1 MLSSIGNMAETQLGL
16 LPAHPDHSSK
26 GRQGKL
32 ADLKDAAH
40 EFEAYF
46 ISNLLKVMR
55 ETVPKG
61 ALENKGGAYFY
72 SFYDQ
77 EIGRLA
83 SEAGGIG
90 LARMIQEY
98 TERNATSLKFSEPIA
113 DTIVDKDHRP
123 SRKRVSEEFVE
134 EGTERSHRHADLRSW

>member
-1 MLSSIGNMAETQLGL
+1 MNRDVAMLGSVGPMAETQLSML
-16 LPAHPDHSSK
+16 SAQPALIQN
-26 GRQGKL
+26 REGKFV
-32 ADLKDAAH
+32 DLKDAAH

-46 ISNLLKVMR
+46 ISHLLKVMR

-90 LARMIQEY
+90 LAKMIHEY
-98 TERNATSLKFSEPIA
+98 TERNAPSLKFSEPAA
-113 DTIVDKDHRP
+113 DTIVDREHRP
-123 SRKRVSEEFVE
+123 S
-134 EGTERSHRHADLRSW
+134 D

>member
-1 MLSSIGNMAETQLGL
+1 MSGTIAMQGFNHYIAQTQYNLSK
-16 LPAHPDHSSK
+16 LPEIHTED
-26 GRQGKL
+26 RQGEL
-32 ADLKDAAH
+32 DALKGAAH

-55 ETVPKG
+55 ETIPKG

-83 SEAGGIG
+83 SQAGGLG
-90 LARMIQEY
+90 LTRIIQEY
-98 TERNATSLKFSEPIA
+98 TEKMLPSSSFQNRQPI
-113 DTIVDKDHRP
+113 
-123 SRKRVSEEFVE
+123 
-134 EGTERSHRHADLRSW
+134 L

>member
-1 MLSSIGNMAETQLGL
+1 MYHDLKAISSIGAMAETQLGL
-16 LPAHPDHSSK
+16 LQAHPVLAQ
-26 GRQGKL
+26 GRQGQL
-32 ADLKDAAH
+32 VDLKDAAH
-40 EFEAYF
+40 EFESYF

-61 ALENKGGAYFY
+61 ALDNKGGAYFY

-98 TERNATSLKFSEPIA
+98 TEKNAPSLKFSEPIA
-113 DTIVDKDHRP
+113 DTGVDKEHRP
-123 SRKRVSEEFVE
+123 TIK
-134 EGTERSHRHADLRSW
+134 GLPQ

>member
-1 MLSSIGNMAETQLGL
+1 MNHDIKILSSIGSLAETQLDLPQAYPL
-16 LPAHPDHSSK
+16 LAQS
-26 GRQGKL
+26 RQGRVV
-32 ADLKDAAH
+32 DLKDAAH

-90 LARMIQEY
+90 LAKMIHEY
-98 TERNATSLKFSEPIA
+98 TEKSASDLKFSEPIA
-113 DTIVDKDHRP
+113 DTVVDKNHRP
-123 SRKRVSEEFVE
+123 TLKGLPE
-134 EGTERSHRHADLRSW
+134 

>member
-1 MLSSIGNMAETQLGL
+1 MGNMAEAQLGL
-16 LPAHPDHSSK
+16 LRVPQVRAP
-26 GRQGKL
+26 GQQGQV
-32 ADLKDAAH
+32 ASLKDAAH

-46 ISNLLKVMR
+46 ISHLLKVMR

-77 EIGRLA
+77 EISRLA

-90 LARMIQEY
+90 LAKMIDEY
-98 TERNATSLKFSEPIA
+98 TEKNASSLKFSEPVA

-123 SRKRVSEEFVE
+123 S
-134 EGTERSHRHADLRSW
+134 GLRLPE

>member
-1 MLSSIGNMAETQLGL
+1 MNCGGKVLSSIGSIAEAQQGL
-16 LPAHPDHSSK
+16 LQAPNIRIKD
-26 GRQGKL
+26 RQDQL
-32 ADLKDAAH
+32 ADLKGAAH

-83 SEAGGIG
+83 SQAGGLG
-90 LARMIQEY
+90 LAKMIQEY
-98 TERNATSLKFSEPIA
+98 TEKVLPPSSFQNRQPI
-113 DTIVDKDHRP
+113 
-123 SRKRVSEEFVE
+123 
-134 EGTERSHRHADLRSW
+134 L

>member
-1 MLSSIGNMAETQLGL
+1 MNHEGNTLSSIAGLATTQQGL
-16 LPAHPDHSSK
+16 SQTPLIHIRD
-26 GRQGKL
+26 RQDQL
-32 ADLKDAAH
+32 ADLKGAAH

-83 SEAGGIG
+83 SQAGGLG
-90 LARMIQEY
+90 LARIIQEY
-98 TERNATSLKFSEPIA
+98 TEKMLPPSSFQTRQPI
-113 DTIVDKDHRP
+113 
-123 SRKRVSEEFVE
+123 
-134 EGTERSHRHADLRSW
+134 L

>member
-1 MLSSIGNMAETQLGL
+1 MYQEIRNINSIGKMVESQLDL
-16 LPAHPDHSSK
+16 LQAPEVHAH
-26 GRQGKL
+26 GRQGQV

-46 ISNLLKVMR
+46 ISHLLKVMR

-90 LARMIQEY
+90 LARMIHEY
-98 TERNATSLKFSEPIA
+98 TEKNASSLKFSEPIA
-113 DTIVDKDHRP
+113 DTVIDKNHRP
-123 SRKRVSEEFVE
+123 TLK
-134 EGTERSHRHADLRSW
+134 GLPG

>member
-1 MLSSIGNMAETQLGL
+1 MIGSIGNLAEAQFSLLQAPHIQTQ
-16 LPAHPDHSSK
+16 D
-26 GRQGKL
+26 RQGQL
-32 ADLKDAAH
+32 AALKDAAH

-77 EIGRLA
+77 EIGRLSA
-83 SEAGGIG
+83 QAGGLG
-90 LARMIQEY
+90 LARMIHEY
-98 TERNATSLKFSEPIA
+98 TEKMLPPSSSKSRQPI
-113 DTIVDKDHRP
+113 
-123 SRKRVSEEFVE
+123 
-134 EGTERSHRHADLRSW
+134 L

>member
-1 MLSSIGNMAETQLGL
+1 M
-16 LPAHPDHSSK
+16 
-26 GRQGKL
+26 

-46 ISNLLKVMR
+46 ISNLLKEMR
-55 ETVPKG
+55 ATVPKG
-61 ALENKGGAYFY
+61 VLENKGGAYFY

-90 LARMIQEY
+90 FARMIQEY
-98 TERNATSLKFSEPIA
+98 TEKNATSLKFSEPIA
-113 DTIVDKDHRP
+113 DTVGDKDRP
-123 SRKRVSEEFVE
+123 PTLKSVS
-134 EGTERSHRHADLRSW
+134 G

>member
-1 MLSSIGNMAETQLGL
+1 MYSDIKMGSSIGNMAETQLGL
-16 LPAHPDHSSK
+16 LRVPEVRAP
-26 GRQGKL
+26 GQLGQL
-32 ADLKDAAH
+32 ADLNQAAH

-83 SEAGGIG
+83 SEAGGLG
-90 LARMIQEY
+90 LAKMIHEY
-98 TERNATSLKFSEPIA
+98 TEKNAPSLKFSGPIA
-113 DTIVDKDHRP
+113 DRGVDKDHRP
-123 SRKRVSEEFVE
+123 TLTRMS
-134 EGTERSHRHADLRSW
+134 G

>member
-1 MLSSIGNMAETQLGL
+1 MNHDSTTFSSIGNMTETQLSL
-16 LPAHPDHSSK
+16 SQVPQVRSQ
-26 GRQGKL
+26 GRHGQL

-90 LARMIQEY
+90 LAKMIHQY
-98 TERNATSLKFSEPIA
+98 TEMHTSSLKFSEPIA
-113 DTIVDKDHRP
+113 DTVTDKDHL
-123 SRKRVSEEFVE
+123 STFKKVE
-134 EGTERSHRHADLRSW
+134 R

>member
-1 MLSSIGNMAETQLGL
+1 LKYYVLIEGFCLDNIIKSFSSIGNIPEAQLSLSQAPQVLVQGQGSQLG
-16 LPAHPDHSSK
+16 
-26 GRQGKL
+26 
-32 ADLKDAAH
+32 DLKRAAH

-61 ALENKGGAYFY
+61 ALDNKGGAYFY

-83 SEAGGIG
+83 SEAGGLG
-90 LARMIQEY
+90 LAKMIHEY
-98 TERNATSLKFSEPIA
+98 TEKNAPSLKFLAPTA
-113 DTIVDKDHRP
+113 DNGVDKDYRSP
-123 SRKRVSEEFVE
+123 LKRVP
-134 EGTERSHRHADLRSW
+134 G

>member
-1 MLSSIGNMAETQLGL
+1 MYNDIKSLSSISNMAETQLGL
-16 LPAHPDHSSK
+16 SQIPQVRA
-26 GRQGKL
+26 QGL
-32 ADLKDAAH
+32 QGQLVDLKEAAH

-90 LARMIQEY
+90 LARMIHEY
-98 TERNATSLKFSEPIA
+98 AEKNAPSLKFSEPIA
-113 DTIVDKDHRP
+113 DTVVGKDYL
-123 SRKRVSEEFVE
+123 STFKRVR
-134 EGTERSHRHADLRSW
+134 G

>member
-1 MLSSIGNMAETQLGL
+1 MYKKIMTYEGNALSLIGGIAETQQGL
-16 LPAHPDHSSK
+16 LQAPIRIKD
-26 GRQGKL
+26 RQDQL
-32 ADLKDAAH
+32 ADIKGAAH

-83 SEAGGIG
+83 SQAGGLG
-90 LARMIQEY
+90 LARIIQEY
-98 TERNATSLKFSEPIA
+98 TEKMLPLSSFQNRQPI
-113 DTIVDKDHRP
+113 
-123 SRKRVSEEFVE
+123 
-134 EGTERSHRHADLRSW
+134 L

>member
-1 MLSSIGNMAETQLGL
+1 LYYAGKALSSIGNIAETQHGL
-16 LPAHPDHSSK
+16 LQAPQIRIKD
-26 GRQGKL
+26 RRDQL
-32 ADLKDAAH
+32 ADLQGAAH

-61 ALENKGGAYFY
+61 ALENKGGTYFY

-83 SEAGGIG
+83 SQAGGLG
-90 LARMIQEY
+90 LAKMIQEY
-98 TERNATSLKFSEPIA
+98 TEKMLPPSSFQNRKPI
-113 DTIVDKDHRP
+113 
-123 SRKRVSEEFVE
+123 
-134 EGTERSHRHADLRSW
+134 L

>member
-1 MLSSIGNMAETQLGL
+1 MYNEIKSISSISHRADVQLGL
-16 LPAHPDHSSK
+16 PQVPLVGAQE
-26 GRQGKL
+26 RQGKL

-46 ISNLLKVMR
+46 ISHMLKVMR

-83 SEAGGIG
+83 SAAGGLG
-90 LARMIQEY
+90 LAKMIHEY
-98 TERNATSLKFSEPIA
+98 MEKNAQPLKFSEPIA
-113 DTIVDKDHRP
+113 DTIVD
-123 SRKRVSEEFVE
+123 
-134 EGTERSHRHADLRSW
+134 

>member
-1 MLSSIGNMAETQLGL
+1 MYSDMKTGSAMGNMAEAQLGL
-16 LPAHPDHSSK
+16 LRVPQVRAP
-26 GRQGKL
+26 GQQGQV
-32 ADLKDAAH
+32 ASLKDAAH

-46 ISNLLKVMR
+46 ISHLLKVMR
-55 ETVPKG
+55 ETVPKW

-77 EIGRLA
+77 EISRLA

-90 LARMIQEY
+90 LAKMIQEY
-98 TERNATSLKFSEPIA
+98 TEKNASSLKFSEPVA

-123 SRKRVSEEFVE
+123 S
-134 EGTERSHRHADLRSW
+134 GLRLLE

>member
-1 MLSSIGNMAETQLGL
+1 MYQDIKSLSPIGNIAGSQLGL
-16 LPAHPDHSSK
+16 SQVPQGFAE
-26 GRQGKL
+26 GRQVHL

-46 ISNLLKVMR
+46 ISNLLKEMR
-55 ETVPKG
+55 ATVPKG

-90 LARMIQEY
+90 LAKMIDEY
-98 TERNATSLKFSEPIA
+98 TGN
-113 DTIVDKDHRP
+113 
-123 SRKRVSEEFVE
+123 VS
-134 EGTERSHRHADLRSW
+134 LRSSIQSR

>member
-1 MLSSIGNMAETQLGL
+1 MYHDIKTLSSIGNIAETQLGL
-16 LPAHPDHSSK
+16 LQAHPVLAQ
-26 GRQGKL
+26 GRQGQL

-46 ISNLLKVMR
+46 ISNLMKVMR

-61 ALENKGGAYFY
+61 ALDNKGGAYFY

-83 SEAGGIG
+83 SEAGGLG
-90 LARMIQEY
+90 LAKMIHEY
-98 TERNATSLKFSEPIA
+98 TEKNAPSLKFSEPIA
-113 DTIVDKDHRP
+113 DTVVGKDHIP
-123 SRKRVSEEFVE
+123 TLKRVPE
-134 EGTERSHRHADLRSW
+134 

>member
-1 MLSSIGNMAETQLGL
+1 MYNDVKTLSSIDNLAGIELGL
-16 LPAHPDHSSK
+16 SQVTPIQAQH
-26 GRQGKL
+26 GQL

-46 ISNLLKVMR
+46 ISHLLKVMR

-83 SEAGGIG
+83 SEAGGLG
-90 LARMIQEY
+90 LAKMIHEY
-98 TERNATSLKFSEPIA
+98 MEKNAQPLKFSRPIA
-113 DTIVDKDHRP
+113 DMIVD
-123 SRKRVSEEFVE
+123 
-134 EGTERSHRHADLRSW
+134 

>member
-1 MLSSIGNMAETQLGL
+1 MYHELNSISSISHRADVQLD
-16 LPAHPDHSSK
+16 LPQVPLVGAQE
-26 GRQGKL
+26 RQGKL

-46 ISNLLKVMR
+46 ISHMLKVMR

-83 SEAGGIG
+83 SEAGGLG
-90 LARMIQEY
+90 LAKMIHEY
-98 TERNATSLKFSEPIA
+98 MEKNTQPLKFSKPIA
-113 DTIVDKDHRP
+113 DTIVD
-123 SRKRVSEEFVE
+123 
-134 EGTERSHRHADLRSW
+134 

>member
-1 MLSSIGNMAETQLGL
+1 MYQNIMSLSAVSKVAESQLGL
-16 LPAHPDHSSK
+16 SHVPQDYAR
-26 GRQGKL
+26 GRQGKV

-46 ISNLLKVMR
+46 ISNLLKEMR
-55 ETVPKG
+55 ATVPKG

-90 LARMIQEY
+90 FARMIQEY
-98 TERNATSLKFSEPIA
+98 TEKNATPLKFSEPIA
-113 DTIVDKDHRP
+113 DTIGDKDHP
-123 SRKRVSEEFVE
+123 TAQESV
-134 EGTERSHRHADLRSW
+134 GGNL

>member
-1 MLSSIGNMAETQLGL
+1 MYNDIKSLSSISNMAETQLGL
-16 LPAHPDHSSK
+16 SQIPQA
-26 GRQGKL
+26 RAQGL
-32 ADLKDAAH
+32 QGQLVDLKEAAH

-90 LARMIQEY
+90 LARMIHEY
-98 TERNATSLKFSEPIA
+98 AEKNAPSLKFSEPIA
-113 DTIVDKDHRP
+113 DTVVGKDYL
-123 SRKRVSEEFVE
+123 STFKRVR
-134 EGTERSHRHADLRSW
+134 G

>member
-1 MLSSIGNMAETQLGL
+1 MYNEIKSISSISHRADVQLGL
-16 LPAHPDHSSK
+16 PQVPLVGAQE
-26 GRQGKL
+26 RQGKL

-46 ISNLLKVMR
+46 ISHMLKVMR

-83 SEAGGIG
+83 SEAGGLG
-90 LARMIQEY
+90 LAKMIHEY
-98 TERNATSLKFSEPIA
+98 MEKNTQPLKFSEPIA
-113 DTIVDKDHRP
+113 DTIVD
-123 SRKRVSEEFVE
+123 
-134 EGTERSHRHADLRSW
+134 

>member
-1 MLSSIGNMAETQLGL
+1 VNFEGKTLSSLGGLVETQQGL
-16 LPAHPDHSSK
+16 PQTPLIRIKD
-26 GRQGKL
+26 RRDQL
-32 ADLKDAAH
+32 ADLKGAAH

-83 SEAGGIG
+83 SQAGGLG
-90 LARMIQEY
+90 LAKIIHEY
-98 TERNATSLKFSEPIA
+98 TEKMLPPSSFENRQPI
-113 DTIVDKDHRP
+113 
-123 SRKRVSEEFVE
+123 
-134 EGTERSHRHADLRSW
+134 L

>member
-1 MLSSIGNMAETQLGL
+1 MYQDIKSLSSIGTMAETQLGL
-16 LPAHPDHSSK
+16 PQIPQVRPQ
-26 GRQGKL
+26 GRHGQG
-32 ADLKDAAH
+32 ADLNDAAH

-77 EIGRLA
+77 EIARLA

-90 LARMIQEY
+90 LAKMIQEY
-98 TERNATSLKFSEPIA
+98 TEKSVPALKFSEPIA
-113 DTIVDKDHRP
+113 DTVVDKNHRP
-123 SRKRVSEEFVE
+123 TLKGLPE
-134 EGTERSHRHADLRSW
+134 

>member
-1 MLSSIGNMAETQLGL
+1 MYQDFKNMGSIGNRAEVQLGL
-16 LPAHPDHSSK
+16 PQVPPVGAQE
-26 GRQGKL
+26 RQGKL

-46 ISNLLKVMR
+46 ISHMLKVMR

-83 SEAGGIG
+83 SEAGGLG
-90 LARMIQEY
+90 LAKMIHEY
-98 TERNATSLKFSEPIA
+98 MEKNAQPLKFSEPIA
-113 DTIVDKDHRP
+113 DTIVD
-123 SRKRVSEEFVE
+123 
-134 EGTERSHRHADLRSW
+134 

>member
-1 MLSSIGNMAETQLGL
+1 MYHDIKSFSPIGNMAETQLGL
-16 LPAHPDHSSK
+16 PRVPQVRIQGLK
-26 GRQGKL
+26 GQV

-40 EFEAYF
+40 EFEAFF

-61 ALENKGGAYFY
+61 ALDNKGGAYFY

-83 SEAGGIG
+83 AEAGGIG
-90 LARMIQEY
+90 LANMIHEY
-98 TERNATSLKFSEPIA
+98 TEKNAPSLKFSEPIA
-113 DTIVDKDHRP
+113 DTVGDKDHP
-123 SRKRVSEEFVE
+123 FIHERVS
-134 EGTERSHRHADLRSW
+134 G